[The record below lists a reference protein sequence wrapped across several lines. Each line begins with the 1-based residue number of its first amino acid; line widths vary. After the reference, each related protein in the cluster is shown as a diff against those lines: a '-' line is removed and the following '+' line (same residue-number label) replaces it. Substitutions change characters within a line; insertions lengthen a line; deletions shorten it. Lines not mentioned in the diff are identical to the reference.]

1 MDTAATRVAAL
12 PGEGIEV
19 LSVSP
24 AWLDLRLRC
33 DLETAA
39 RALEFVHQMEM
50 GLPEAEHEKVTLA
63 FREIL
68 FNAIE
73 HGGRNNPDSFVTVS
87 YMKADGVI
95 LFRVRDPGP
104 GFSFD
109 DLQHAATSNPSD
121 SPAEHI
127 LNRSEMGLRPGG
139 FGILLTRSL
148 VDELIYNDKG
158 NEALLVKYLG
168 RNGNSV

>member
-1 MDTAATRVAAL
+1 MDTLRDRLAAT
-12 PGEGIEV
+12 EGIEV

-24 AWLDLRLRC
+24 NWLDLRLRS

-39 RALEFVHQMEM
+39 RALDLVHEMEM
-50 GLPEAEHEKVTLA
+50 GLTETERDKVTLA

-68 FNAIE
+68 FNAVE
-73 HGGRNNPDSFVTVS
+73 HGGRNDPNSSVTLS
-87 YMKADGVI
+87 YMKADSVL

-109 DLQHAATSNPSD
+109 DLLHAATSNPSD
-121 SPAEHI
+121 SPAQHAM
-127 LNRSEMGLRPGG
+127 NRSEMGLRPGG
-139 FGILLTRSL
+139 FGILLARSL

-158 NEALLVKYLG
+158 NEALLIKYLG
-168 RNGNSV
+168 RNGIE